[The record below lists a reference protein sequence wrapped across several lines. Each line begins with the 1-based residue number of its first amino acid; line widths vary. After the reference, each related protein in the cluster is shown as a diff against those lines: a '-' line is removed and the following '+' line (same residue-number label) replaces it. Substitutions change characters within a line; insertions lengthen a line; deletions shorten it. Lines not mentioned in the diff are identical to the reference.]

1 MASKSV
7 NNAAPVVNTELELLK
22 RETRKFAENIR
33 DAREILEEI
42 NNVMR
47 TLKQLR
53 EVQS

>member
-1 MASKSV
+1 MANKSV
-7 NNAAPVVNTELELLK
+7 NTAPVVNFELELLK
-22 RETRKFAENIR
+22 QETRRFAENIR

-42 NNVMR
+42 NSVMQ